1 MKIGFLGCGKM
12 AQALAKGF
20 IAGGMARAE
29 DIIGSSP
36 RFDSMFLDEFTAIG
50 CKTTHENVQVVECSD
65 VVVVATKPPL
75 VPKVLTEVNPVV
87 QASRHLIISI
97 AMGIPITNLEQM
109 LPRKTRVI
117 RMMPNT
123 PVLVRSGTA
132 VFSCGTSA
140 RPADA
145 ATTKR
150 LFSAV
155 GLCEEVPEVLI
166 DACTGLSGSGPA
178 YMYIVME
185 ALADGGVRMGIP
197 RDLAYKLSAH
207 TLLGAA
213 RMVLDT
219 GRHPGALKDD
229 VCSPAGSTIQAVY
242 HLEKCGLRASLMEA
256 VMAATL
262 KSKQTGRKE

>member
-1 MKIGFLGCGKM
+1 
-12 AQALAKGF
+12 
-20 IAGGMARAE
+20 
-29 DIIGSSP
+29 
-36 RFDSMFLDEFTAIG
+36 
-50 CKTTHENVQVVECSD
+50 
-65 VVVVATKPPL
+65 
-75 VPKVLTEVNPVV
+75 
-87 QASRHLIISI
+87 
-97 AMGIPITNLEQM
+97 M

-178 YMYIVME
+178 YVSF
-185 ALADGGVRMGIP
+185 L
-197 RDLAYKLSAH
+197 H
-207 TLLGAA
+207 
-213 RMVLDT
+213 
-219 GRHPGALKDD
+219 DD
-229 VCSPAGSTIQAVY
+229 I
-242 HLEKCGLRASLMEA
+242 ASLPFHQARLGWNRSYSFSLAE
-256 VMAATL
+256 VN
-262 KSKQTGRKE
+262 